1 MISERMRFRIAD
13 LLARMLPRRAAYALA
28 DRLADADWRT
38 GGPKRAGVARNLRRI
53 FAAAGRVLSD
63 GECAERSRAAYRSF
77 GYRFVDSFR
86 IGRMSRSRVERLV
99 TVEGLPFLEEAMALD
114 RGAIT
119 FSAHFGFSE
128 LCGPVFASLGH
139 HASVVYLPMRDP
151 AVDRLFVRRRS
162 RRFPSLIPLG
172 DAFRP
177 CLEALHRRGIL
188 AIAADIDYSLR
199 TDLAVFF
206 GAPARLPRGPAHLAL
221 VSRAPLVPGFVY
233 RRGDGGWLLRFSP
246 PIVPEQGTTASDLQ
260 ERISRA
266 LEAGISVDPTGWWA
280 FFDFWDLEA
289 SLAVSRAEGIP

>member
-1 MISERMRFRIAD
+1 MSDRMRFRIAD
-13 LLARMLPRRAAYALA
+13 LLARLLPRRAAYALA

-38 GGPKRAGVARNLRRI
+38 GGPKRAGVERNLRRI
-53 FAAAGRVLSD
+53 FAAAGRELSD
-63 GECAERSRAAYRSF
+63 AECAERSRAAYRSF

-86 IGRMSRSRVERLV
+86 IGRMPRSRVERLV

-114 RGAIT
+114 HGAIA
-119 FSAHFGFSE
+119 FSAHFGFTE
-128 LCGPVFASLGH
+128 LCGPVFAALGYD
-139 HASVVYLPMRDP
+139 ASVVYLPMRDP

-162 RRFPSLIPLG
+162 RRFASLIPLG

-199 TDLAVFF
+199 TDLAGFF
-206 GAPARLPRGPAHLAL
+206 GAPARLPRGPARLAL

-233 RRGDGGWLLRFSP
+233 RRGDGGWILRFSP
-246 PIVPEQGTTASDLQ
+246 PIVPKQGTTAGDLQ
-260 ERISRA
+260 ERIARA
-266 LEAGISVDPTGWWA
+266 LEAGISVDPTAWWA